1 MKKILLIFLFSHFSF
16 LICSAQYDLL
26 SAKKGV
32 IKGNY
37 NFWVYTPEEY
47 YYTQE
52 STLLSSSFME
62 PVSADVTSTGCCAMA
77 LLMPLRWDS

>member
-1 MKKILLIFLFSHFSF
+1 MKKILLIFLFSHVSF

-47 YYTQE
+47 YYTQ
-52 STLLSSSFME
+52 
-62 PVSADVTSTGCCAMA
+62 
-77 LLMPLRWDS
+77 

>member
-1 MKKILLIFLFSHFSF
+1 MKKLLVLILLSSLLAPLSSY
-16 LICSAQYDLL
+16 AQYDLL

-47 YYTQE
+47 Y
-52 STLLSSSFME
+52 
-62 PVSADVTSTGCCAMA
+62 
-77 LLMPLRWDS
+77 